1 MNKLLNI
8 IKVLLLFVLIFVNF
22 WGLKNE
28 FQMLGY
34 NHVFYLILVT
44 IILIV
49 TIKDWIKKDTISTNK
64 IFNILSIA
72 VFLIM
77 IFILLR
83 AMYDTRF
90 IYNNSEFVKDLNIY
104 GKNLYG
110 FKANYED
117 FMTIDFFVAQ
127 NINYFI
133 MMLMLV
139 LGYRFINK
147 DKNKV

>member
-1 MNKLLNI
+1 
-8 IKVLLLFVLIFVNF
+8 
-22 WGLKNE
+22 
-28 FQMLGY
+28 MLGY